1 MKEFM
6 RGKGAAFLGCLWL
19 ALPLAGQ
26 GAPALARQALVG
38 KPATEWQATN
48 WLNTVPLTLRDLRG
62 KVVLV
67 RWWTA
72 PDCPYCAAT
81 APALNEFFRAY
92 HSQGLEVIGFY
103 HHKSSEPLKPE
114 AVEQYARNFG
124 FKFPVAIDPGWRTLN
139 DWWLD
144 RGDQQWT
151 SVSFLIDRK
160 GIIRHL
166 HPGGQYVKGDKD
178 YMALKKQIEE
188 LLAEK

>member
-1 MKEFM
+1 MKAATL
-6 RGKGAAFLGCLWL
+6 RKGAAFLWCLWL
-19 ALPLAGQ
+19 ALPLAGRCAAASM
-26 GAPALARQALVG
+26 GPTLLG
-38 KPATEWQATN
+38 KPAPEWQATN
-48 WLNTVPLTLRDLRG
+48 WINTAPLTLRELRG

-72 PDCPYCAAT
+72 PDCPYCVAT
-81 APALNEFFRAY
+81 APALNEFYGAY

-103 HHKSSEPLKPE
+103 HHKSSEPLKAE

-124 FKFPVAIDPGWRTLN
+124 FMFPVAIDSGWRTLN

-160 GIIRHL
+160 GIVRHL

-178 YMALKKQIEE
+178 YKALKKKIEE
-188 LLAEK
+188 LLVEK